1 MKTIIQWSALSLYL
15 GLGIILGCAI
25 MLARDF
31 NASMAIGGII
41 AIISIGLYT
50 FAMWK
55 TGQLLNKNSESQ
67 DETTK

>member
-1 MKTIIQWSALSLYL
+1 MKTIIQWSALALYL
-15 GLGIILGCAI
+15 GVGIILGGTI

-31 NASMAIGGII
+31 DLSMAIGGII
-41 AIISIGLYT
+41 AIISVGIYT

-55 TGQLLNKNSESQ
+55 TGQLLNKNNESQ